1 MEVVASLSQGRTA
14 AARCGLFTHKSVP
27 VIFEPPCMFSRIED
41 VIYVQVMQLEAALAA
56 ERKERSS
63 LLEAVNG
70 MHQNMYEPN
79 NPLISDQD
87 GALRVQ
93 VVR

>member
-1 MEVVASLSQGRTA
+1 
-14 AARCGLFTHKSVP
+14 
-27 VIFEPPCMFSRIED
+27 
-41 VIYVQVMQLEAALAA
+41 MQLEAALAA
-56 ERKERSS
+56 GRKERSA
-63 LLEAVNG
+63 LLETVNG

-79 NPLISDQD
+79 NPLVSDQD